1 MALYTAE
8 IERQW
13 IFAISSLFLSLL
25 HLEEQWNIPRYTCV
39 PLSIPKCLPIFSK
52 FFRINGKKENLN
64 SRNTYLE
71 IFLRFPYKLFV
82 SIKRRDYFHPPFPSF
97 HFSSSQTWTK
107 LQTWKRPRRIP
118 QEYFPPRENVIQ
130 DFTSSWIFTRPG
142 RDEPRT
148 ILNSMILETVGGEGW
163 WPSWDIE
170 LDVRPTMRTRDRV
183 AREDRVRVNRTATM
197 GGIRWREVNLLGGF
211 VNRGARCINWEIIAL
226 YFLKERKERL
236 MVKKSC

>member
-52 FFRINGKKENLN
+52 FFRINDKIENLN

-118 QEYFPPRENVIQ
+118 QEYFPPHPRFHFQLDIHQ
-130 DFTSSWIFTRPG
+130 ARTRRASNDPKFHDPRNCGG
-142 RDEPRT
+142 RGVVT
-148 ILNSMILETVGGEGW
+148 ILRHRAGCAT
-163 WPSWDIE
+163 DYAY
-170 LDVRPTMRTRDRV
+170 TR
-183 AREDRVRVNRTATM
+183 
-197 GGIRWREVNLLGGF
+197 
-211 VNRGARCINWEIIAL
+211 
-226 YFLKERKERL
+226 
-236 MVKKSC
+236 

>member
-71 IFLRFPYKLFV
+71 IFVFHTNYSFQTKDEIISLFLP
-82 SIKRRDYFHPPFPSF
+82 SIF
-97 HFSSSQTWTK
+97 
-107 LQTWKRPRRIP
+107 LRPRLEP
-118 QEYFPPRENVIQ
+118 NFKH
-130 DFTSSWIFTRPG
+130 G
-142 RDEPRT
+142 RDLEEFPKSIFLRAKMSSK
-148 ILNSMILETVGGEGW
+148 ILLPAGYSPGQDETSLER
-163 WPSWDIE
+163 S
-170 LDVRPTMRTRDRV
+170 
-183 AREDRVRVNRTATM
+183 
-197 GGIRWREVNLLGGF
+197 
-211 VNRGARCINWEIIAL
+211 
-226 YFLKERKERL
+226 
-236 MVKKSC
+236 

>member
-82 SIKRRDYFHPPFPSF
+82 SIKRRDYFPFPSF
-97 HFSSSQTWTK
+97 LPFFFVPDLSQTSNMEETSKNSPRVFSSARK
-107 LQTWKRPRRIP
+107 CHPRFHFQLDIHQARTRRASNDP
-118 QEYFPPRENVIQ
+118 KFHDPRNCG
-130 DFTSSWIFTRPG
+130 G
-142 RDEPRT
+142 RGVVT
-148 ILNSMILETVGGEGW
+148 ILRHRAGCAT
-163 WPSWDIE
+163 DYAY
-170 LDVRPTMRTRDRV
+170 TR
-183 AREDRVRVNRTATM
+183 
-197 GGIRWREVNLLGGF
+197 
-211 VNRGARCINWEIIAL
+211 
-226 YFLKERKERL
+226 
-236 MVKKSC
+236 